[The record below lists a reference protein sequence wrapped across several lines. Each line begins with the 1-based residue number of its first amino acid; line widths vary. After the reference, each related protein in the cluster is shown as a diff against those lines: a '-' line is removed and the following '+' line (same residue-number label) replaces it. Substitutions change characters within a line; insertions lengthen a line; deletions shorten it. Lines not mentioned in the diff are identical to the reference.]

1 MRKIVR
7 GWLQPTRSPA
17 VEDGRNPGLKR
28 ANCSTHE
35 RSPELELRLLR
46 ILEHAHM
53 DGVHQSG
60 IQETPVGAQTMFCP
74 SCGTQILNEQK
85 YCRAC
90 GMELEPVAALV
101 AARGT
106 LSSSSSSA
114 KPDQQIT
121 FRAVKL
127 VAAGASFFLSGAI
140 LSFAGRMIFQR
151 DDVVNL
157 GVLALLFGLV
167 MILFAFFQG
176 LWAKTRPRTT
186 ARTGANTQPNLDQ
199 PNLEQPNLEQPRP
212 NGLPSPM
219 PSVTESTTKLME
231 GDRLQLSGDEASGQP
246 SR

>member
-1 MRKIVR
+1 
-7 GWLQPTRSPA
+7 
-17 VEDGRNPGLKR
+17 
-28 ANCSTHE
+28 
-35 RSPELELRLLR
+35 
-46 ILEHAHM
+46 
-53 DGVHQSG
+53 
-60 IQETPVGAQTMFCP
+60 MFCP

-101 AARGT
+101 AGRGT

-140 LSFAGRMIFQR
+140 LSFAGRKLFQR

-157 GVLALLFGLV
+157 GVLALFFGLV
-167 MILFAFFQG
+167 MIMFAFLQG
-176 LWAKTRPRTT
+176 LWAKSRPRTT
-186 ARTGANTQPNLDQ
+186 ARAGANTQPNLDQ
-199 PNLEQPNLEQPRP
+199 PNLEQPNLEQARP
-212 NGLPSPM
+212 IGLPSPM

-231 GDRLQLSGDEASGQP
+231 ADRLQLSGDEASGQ
-246 SR
+246 SNLQHDR

>member
-1 MRKIVR
+1 
-7 GWLQPTRSPA
+7 
-17 VEDGRNPGLKR
+17 
-28 ANCSTHE
+28 
-35 RSPELELRLLR
+35 
-46 ILEHAHM
+46 
-53 DGVHQSG
+53 
-60 IQETPVGAQTMFCP
+60 MFCP

-176 LWAKTRPRTT
+176 LWAKTRPPTT